1 MAGKRRA
8 NWSTPLGA
16 DASSSSRPSS
26 PGESGR
32 EAELKTF
39 GSIEPEHCHHWLR
52 ATGAPLAEV
61 IRHLVKHL
69 NILVG
74 RQRCQVSASTDTAHH
89 RLNVIMIRARYI
101 RRRFAAGASGK
112 PGGHARCIQLLLK
125 GVSFRL
131 VRLLIVSKSVLYRW
145 RRCCIGYVEIVRV
158 HASLSSRNGGLV
170 RIRASFREAD
180 DAAAGTGSH
189 SHRELSSWR
198 LTNLG
203 DCRFLRTALCGT

>member
-1 MAGKRRA
+1 MAGKWRA

-16 DASSSSRPSS
+16 GASSSSRPSS

-74 RQRCQVSASTDTAHH
+74 RQRCQVSASTDAAHH
-89 RLNVIMIRARYI
+89 RLNVIMIRARRI

-112 PGGHARCIQLLLK
+112 PGGDRPRALHPIAAQR
-125 GVSFRL
+125 RL
-131 VRLLIVSKSVLYRW
+131 VPSGSVADRLEERAVPMAEVLHWIGRNCASPCQPLVQERWVSPYSGK
-145 RRCCIGYVEIVRV
+145 
-158 HASLSSRNGGLV
+158 LSRS
-170 RIRASFREAD
+170 
-180 DAAAGTGSH
+180 
-189 SHRELSSWR
+189 
-198 LTNLG
+198 
-203 DCRFLRTALCGT
+203 